1 MFLRASSKLIWWYR
15 DLRWTFKNKS
25 PSHFEYCFLYC
36 GYCVQHSF
44 TAVFHCAKSG
54 RIRSYSSPYFSTFG
68 VHTEVYL
75 RIQSEGG
82 KIRTKLLFTTVN
94 HVRFSTVYNVIKSA
108 NSRYHIRW
116 VFPSMHCTT
125 SITRDFSQAQAF
137 FCHHQVCFL
146 ILELSFIL
154 HFLLRILIFYQDHH
168 FLLEA
173 HLLRILNMCPHQLN
187 FVFFLWLCSI
197 QSYWASQSSI
207 Y

>member
-1 MFLRASSKLIWWYR
+1 MISGELLKIRRPLISNIVSSIVGIACNTLLR
-15 DLRWTFKNKS
+15 
-25 PSHFEYCFLYC
+25 LY
-36 GYCVQHSF
+36 F
-44 TAVFHCAKSG
+44 TAQKVAVFG
-54 RIRSYSSPYFSTFG
+54 VILVRIFSTFG